1 LRYLED
7 MEKITDKTIPQ
18 RILKCV
24 DNPYL
29 EGWDKNFLASIMDY
43 YNRTG
48 GLSQGQHDIFKR
60 IEGQCTEEAM
70 KLHADWTK
78 EYDDEKRKRFKVA
91 VDFYLKSSYY
101 SNITSKVVKNADYV
115 PKRKEYDA
123 LVNNKYAQKVME
135 GTFGEPKYAIGTNV
149 VARSSSGW
157 YTGKQGTIIDVLP
170 YVKSAVKGNKIC
182 RVLWFGESKIV
193 ELEER
198 HLRSLREKDY
208 LDKSE

>member
-1 LRYLED
+1 
-7 MEKITDKTIPQ
+7 MENVTDKTIPE

-24 DNPYL
+24 QNPHL
-29 EGWDKNFLASIMDY
+29 EGWDKDFLASISDFY
-43 YNRTG
+43 KRRGYLSGSQYN
-48 GLSQGQHDIFKR
+48 IFSR
-60 IEGQCTEEAM
+60 IESNCTDEAM
-70 KLHADWTK
+70 KLHTDWIN
-78 EYDDEKRKRFKVA
+78 EYDDDKRKRFKVA
-91 VDFYLKSSYY
+91 VDFYCKTYY
-101 SNITSKVVKNADYV
+101 FTNITSKVIKNPDYA
-115 PKRKEYDA
+115 PTRKEYDT

-157 YTGKQGTIIDVLP
+157 YGEKKGTIIDILP

-182 RVLWFGESKIV
+182 RVLWFGESQV
-193 ELEER
+193 AELEER

>member
-1 LRYLED
+1 
-7 MEKITDKTIPQ
+7 MENVTDKTIPE

-24 DNPYL
+24 QNPHL
-29 EGWDKNFLASIMDY
+29 EGWDKDFLASISDFY
-43 YNRTG
+43 KRRGYLSGSQYN
-48 GLSQGQHDIFKR
+48 IFSR
-60 IEGQCTEEAM
+60 IESNCTDEAM
-70 KLHADWTK
+70 KLHTDWIN
-78 EYDDEKRKRFKVA
+78 EYDDDKRKRFKVA
-91 VDFYLKSSYY
+91 VDFYCKTYY
-101 SNITSKVVKNADYV
+101 FTNITSKVIKNPDYV
-115 PKRKEYDA
+115 PTRKEYDT

-157 YTGKQGTIIDVLP
+157 YGGKKGTIIDILP

-182 RVLWFGESKIV
+182 RVLWFGESQVV

-198 HLRSLREKDY
+198 HLRSLRDKDY

>member
-1 LRYLED
+1 
-7 MEKITDKTIPQ
+7 MEKITDKNIPQ

-24 DNPYL
+24 EIPYL

-43 YNRTG
+43 YNKTG
-48 GLSQGQHDIFKR
+48 GLSHSQHDILKR
-60 IEGQCTEEAM
+60 IESQCTEEAM
-70 KLHADWTK
+70 KLHADWSK
-78 EYDDEKRKRFKVA
+78 EYDEDKSRRFKVA
-91 VDFYLKSSYY
+91 VDFYLKSTYY
-101 SNITSKVVKNADYV
+101 SNITSKTVKNPDYF
-115 PKRKEYDA
+115 PTKKEYDA

-135 GTFGEPKYAIGTNV
+135 GTFGEPRYATGTNV
-149 VARSSSGW
+149 IARSSSGY
-157 YTGKQGTIIDVLP
+157 YTGKQGTVIDILP

-182 RVLWFGESKIV
+182 RVLWFGESKVV